1 MAGSCQLEIDGLRKR
16 YGHLQ
21 VVDGVALSLQRGEM
35 LALLGPS
42 GCGKTTVLQS
52 IAGFVTPD
60 AGNIRLDGRSI
71 LSVPP
76 ERRGTAMLFQQYALF
91 PHMSVEDNVGFGLRM
106 ARVPR
111 AEAGRRIRAALELVR
126 IEALA
131 ARRPGQLS
139 GGQRQRVALARAV
152 VTEPRLLLL
161 DEPLGALDQNL
172 REEMQTELR
181 KLQRRLG
188 VTTVMVT
195 HDQHEAVVLADRV
208 AVMRAGRIEQIGTPL
223 DIYDRPLTRDVAMF
237 TGVENMLP
245 ARGLP
250 GGGVAIAGAAIPGLR
265 RTEEGGAMTVGVR
278 AASVALHRYSSAP
291 GRLCGT
297 ISFVQVLGA
306 AIRYEVSIPGGPTI
320 VADEARRGRTAL
332 VQGAQVAIEL
342 PPDRCTVFP
351 GLPEG

>member
-1 MAGSCQLEIDGLRKR
+1 VAGSCQLDIIGLSKR
-16 YGHLQ
+16 YGALKA
-21 VVDGVALSLQRGEM
+21 VDDVALTVPRGEI

-60 AGNIRLDGRSI
+60 AGDIQLDGAS
-71 LSVPP
+71 LLPVPP

-106 ARVPR
+106 ARVPK
-111 AEAGRRIRAALELVR
+111 ADAARRVRDALRLVR

-131 ARRPGQLS
+131 ERRPGQLS

-181 KLQRRLG
+181 KLQRRLEL
-188 VTTVMVT
+188 TTVMVT
-195 HDQHEAVVLADRV
+195 HDQHEAIVLADRI
-208 AVMRAGRIEQIGTPL
+208 AVMRAGRIEQFGTPL
-223 DIYDRPLTRDVAMF
+223 DIYDRPLTPYVAAF

-245 ARGLP
+245 AIGLPDGTVSIAGVPIQGLRGTNGALTVAVRASSVGLKSVTGARNDLGGTVSFTQILGATVRYEVTLP
-250 GGGVAIAGAAIPGLR
+250 GG
-265 RTEEGGAMTVGVR
+265 
-278 AASVALHRYSSAP
+278 
-291 GRLCGT
+291 
-297 ISFVQVLGA
+297 Q
-306 AIRYEVSIPGGPTI
+306 TI
-320 VADEARRGRTAL
+320 VVDEARRGTAGL
-332 VQGAQVAIEL
+332 PLGTQVALEL
-342 PPDRCTVFP
+342 PPDRCTVLS
-351 GLPEG
+351 GSPEG